1 MVESYA
7 NNENFDESNYFR
19 KPCRYFTRFGFCLEP
34 DTCEYNHTKQ
44 EPISAPYVVPW
55 NLNPVVFVPKPMKTS
70 SDAFVPKKVVNQN
83 PSNTFTPIDF
93 NHIPQFPQETFSFPE
108 FDQVE
113 QPYEDAL
120 GKDFNLDP

>member
-7 NNENFDESNYFR
+7 NHKDFDESNYFR

-44 EPISAPYVVPW
+44 ELISAPY
-55 NLNPVVFVPKPMKTS
+55 VVFVPKPMKTS
-70 SDAFVPKKVVNQN
+70 SDAFVPKKVGNQN
-83 PSNTFTPIDF
+83 PSNTFKPIDF
-93 NHIPQFPQETFSFPE
+93 NHIPQFPQENFSFPQV
-108 FDQVE
+108 DQVE